1 MTLSFYNTATKRLE
15 EFKPLYEN
23 EARLYT
29 CGPTVYNFAHIGNFR
44 AYIFE
49 DILVRVLAYAGYKV
63 TQVMNLTDVDD
74 KTIKGCRAAGIP
86 LKQYTKPYIDAFFED
101 IKTLN
106 ITPAAKY
113 PAATDHIPEMQAL
126 IGKLFENGL
135 AYKSDDGSVYFNVA
149 KFPNYGHP
157 AHIDVGGMRGGARVS
172 QDEYEKES
180 VGDFALWKG
189 YTPEDGSVV
198 WDSPW
203 GRGRPGWHIEC
214 SAMSMK
220 YLGET
225 FDLHTGGID
234 NLFPHH
240 ANETAQAEGATGKP
254 FVNCWLHCAHL
265 RLNGEKMSKSLGNF
279 YTLRDLLAKGWSGRE
294 IRFVLVGG
302 HYRQVLNFTFDA
314 LAQAHTS
321 LARIDAFVGRLK
333 EAAREQGTG
342 NREQGISPISN
353 PQSPI
358 SYLDRAKEAFEKA
371 ISEDLNMPE
380 ALAAL
385 FGLIR
390 DGNTALDAA
399 ASVQSSEFRVQSSGG
414 PGAVLAEPSNR
425 QTVKPSN
432 PEIEAACCLDL
443 LRRMDTVFGFI
454 FSGKADDELPADVQA
469 QLDARAA
476 ARKAKNWAESDRIRD
491 ALKAAGWE
499 VKDTPQGQKVRRLTP
514 A

>member
-1 MTLSFYNTATKRLE
+1 MTLQFYNTATKRLE
-15 EFKPLYEN
+15 EFKPLKEG

-44 AYIFE
+44 AYVFE

-86 LKQYTKPYIDAFFED
+86 LKEYTKPYIEAFFED

-113 PAATDHIPEMQAL
+113 PAATEHIPEMQAL
-126 IGKLFENGL
+126 IAKLFENGL
-135 AYKSDDGSVYFNVA
+135 AYKSEDGSVYFNVA

-254 FVNCWLHCAHL
+254 FVNCWL
-265 RLNGEKMSKSLGNF
+265 
-279 YTLRDLLAKGWSGRE
+279 
-294 IRFVLVGG
+294 
-302 HYRQVLNFTFDA
+302 
-314 LAQAHTS
+314 
-321 LARIDAFVGRLK
+321 
-333 EAAREQGTG
+333 
-342 NREQGISPISN
+342 
-353 PQSPI
+353 
-358 SYLDRAKEAFEKA
+358 
-371 ISEDLNMPE
+371 
-380 ALAAL
+380 
-385 FGLIR
+385 
-390 DGNTALDAA
+390 
-399 ASVQSSEFRVQSSGG
+399 
-414 PGAVLAEPSNR
+414 
-425 QTVKPSN
+425 
-432 PEIEAACCLDL
+432 
-443 LRRMDTVFGFI
+443 
-454 FSGKADDELPADVQA
+454 
-469 QLDARAA
+469 
-476 ARKAKNWAESDRIRD
+476 
-491 ALKAAGWE
+491 
-499 VKDTPQGQKVRRLTP
+499 
-514 A
+514 